1 MPKPIEN
8 LIKKITVLK
17 LKVPT
22 WDNISSHCS
31 QVAKDTVQEFYRLQ
45 VADGVIF
52 ESLRGAYAD
61 SFWTSF
67 YCIETKANVIR
78 GNKLQRPLNGV
89 AKEVLVDSKE
99 PKIEATRFIRGEYRS
114 KLIEYLIDVKNK
126 KNS

>member
-22 WDNISSHCS
+22 WDNISSHCNR
-31 QVAKDTVQEFYRLQ
+31 VAKDTVQEFCRLH

-61 SFWTSF
+61 SF
-67 YCIETKANVIR
+67 
-78 GNKLQRPLNGV
+78 
-89 AKEVLVDSKE
+89 
-99 PKIEATRFIRGEYRS
+99 
-114 KLIEYLIDVKNK
+114 
-126 KNS
+126 

>member
-1 MPKPIEN
+1 M
-8 LIKKITVLK
+8 
-17 LKVPT
+17 
-22 WDNISSHCS
+22 
-31 QVAKDTVQEFYRLQ
+31 
-45 VADGVIF
+45 ADGVIF

-99 PKIEATRFIRGEYRS
+99 PKIEATRFIRGEYKS